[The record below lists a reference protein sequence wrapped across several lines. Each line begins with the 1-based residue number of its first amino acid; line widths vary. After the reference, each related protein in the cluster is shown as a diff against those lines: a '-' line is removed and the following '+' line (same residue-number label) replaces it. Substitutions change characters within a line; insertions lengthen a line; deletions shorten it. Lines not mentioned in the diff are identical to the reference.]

1 MIVKR
6 SELIKI
12 IKEET
17 AAVLES
23 TSTTKTDKLKADHKE
38 KLKKLQARLE
48 FAKEE
53 KDEKKI
59 AELEK
64 QIKHHLEQI
73 KNYEEDPTDGARS

>member
-1 MIVKR
+1 MKK

-12 IKEET
+12 IKEEA
-17 AAVLES
+17 AAVLDFN
-23 TSTTKTDKLKADHKE
+23 STTKTDKLIADHKE

-64 QIKHHLEQI
+64 QIRHHEQQI
-73 KNYEEDPTDGARS
+73 KNYEEDPTDAARS